1 MKYLHT
7 FTLIKWNAKRVSG
20 LWDDSCMWISNDNDL
35 KHMASKF
42 YADLYQADVDIK
54 PYALQHRFFPSL
66 TVDMI
71 DHLWRPFLFEEVH
84 SALFDMSPRKA
95 LGPNGLHAIFFH
107 KS

>member
-1 MKYLHT
+1 
-7 FTLIKWNAKRVSG
+7 
-20 LWDDSCMWISNDNDL
+20 MWISNDNDL

-71 DHLWRPFLFEEVH
+71 DHL
-84 SALFDMSPRKA
+84 
-95 LGPNGLHAIFFH
+95 
-107 KS
+107 